1 MYTDNLIRDV
11 RMKQTYQLIKLK
23 VETVRDLKRLLR
35 ETGKGSLDDLIS
47 TMIQNMG
54 AYRLRLKES
63 GWYNFSK
70 SDDCEMYFS
79 AA

>member
-1 MYTDNLIRDV
+1 MYTDNPIRDV

-23 VETVRDLKRLLR
+23 AETVRDLKRLLH

-47 TMIQNMG
+47 SMIRHVD
-54 AYRLRLKES
+54 AHRLRIKES
-63 GWYNFSK
+63 GWYNTQE
-70 SDDCEMYFS
+70 SDGCDMYFS